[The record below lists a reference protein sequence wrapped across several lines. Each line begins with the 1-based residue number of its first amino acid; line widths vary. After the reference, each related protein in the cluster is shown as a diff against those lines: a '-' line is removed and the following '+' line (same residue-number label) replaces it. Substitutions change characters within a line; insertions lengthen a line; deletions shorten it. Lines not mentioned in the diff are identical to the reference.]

1 MRSMLWRVA
10 WLSRYLRG
18 MGKPQR
24 QEPVRRPA
32 ALDGWEGC
40 WVALKDGKVI
50 AAAGSSRELVPK
62 LIDMGDT
69 ARGAVAQFVPKPS
82 NTIVIG
88 VG

>member
-1 MRSMLWRVA
+1 MKSMLWRVA
-10 WLSRYLRG
+10 WIPRYLRG
-18 MGKPQR
+18 MGKPRR

-50 AAAGSSRELVPK
+50 AAAGSSLELVPK
-62 LIDMGDT
+62 LVEMGDK
-69 ARGAVAQFVPKPS
+69 ARGAVAQYVPTAS
-82 NTIVIG
+82 DVIVIG